1 MQRGYSEVK
10 LFPYFLQGLAVARRF
25 LALPLEQRLESK
37 KLPRP
42 DPSLIFFHLKFH
54 SQDPI
59 SSSIQALWRETVL
72 EPTDRQPFNELLNC
86 WGHPIGIKRLVV
98 AYSRHLNLGNTLS
111 IRRFDRLKGPDVSS
125 FNLHEWSTHQSPL
138 TLRDVFTNPLVGLAV
153 VSRLG
158 TLETNC
164 PYLLTRL
171 SIS

>member
-10 LFPYFLQGLAVARRF
+10 LFPYFLQGLAVVRSF

-86 WGHPIGIKRLVV
+86 WGYPIGIKRLVV

-125 FNLHEWSTHQSPL
+125 FNLHE
-138 TLRDVFTNPLVGLAV
+138 
-153 VSRLG
+153 
-158 TLETNC
+158 
-164 PYLLTRL
+164 
-171 SIS
+171 